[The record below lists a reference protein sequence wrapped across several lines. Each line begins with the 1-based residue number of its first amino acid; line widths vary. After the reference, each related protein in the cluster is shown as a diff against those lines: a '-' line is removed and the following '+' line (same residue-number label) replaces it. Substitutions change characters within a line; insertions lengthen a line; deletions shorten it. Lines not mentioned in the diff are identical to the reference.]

1 MTNSVFFSFGFQFA
15 LGAIV
20 AVGVVAIF
28 GRICDWLL
36 GSLLKMLARKPRTG
50 RTASAGSKA

>member
-1 MTNSVFFSFGFQFA
+1 MTNSVFFTFGFQFA

-20 AVGVVAIF
+20 AVGVVAIA

-36 GSLLKMLARKPRTG
+36 VSLLKMITSKPRTG
-50 RTASAGSKA
+50 RAAPVGSKA

>member
-1 MTNSVFFSFGFQFA
+1 MTNPVFFTFGFQFA

-20 AVGVVAIF
+20 AVGVVAIA

-36 GSLLKMLARKPRTG
+36 VSLLKMLARKPRTG
-50 RTASAGSKA
+50 RAAPVGSKA